1 MTNIQSVTLVD
12 GTRYKLHDPVFG
24 GIINEFVFSNGRPE
38 ILALLGTGKRIH
50 IPYHSILTYLTD

>member
-24 GIINEFVFSNGRPE
+24 GIINEFVFYGSSNE
-38 ILALLGTGKRIH
+38 ILAYLTNGKKLH
-50 IPYHSILTYLTD
+50 IPYHSILTYLDE